1 MKYNDSDTNHIMY
14 KRSMKSHNSTLDL
27 SRLSSRALKREKLR
41 KYDSYFHKKI
51 SKFIT
56 FDFWNLLSLEE
67 KEKIFVF
74 FIQKLPDTFSKKEV
88 DSFIK
93 ENLTEKIGAY
103 RNYKISQVLK

>member
-1 MKYNDSDTNHIMY
+1 
-14 KRSMKSHNSTLDL
+14 MKSGKSSLDL
-27 SRLSSRALKREKLR
+27 SRSSSRSLKRQEIR
-41 KYDSYFHKKI
+41 KYDSYFQKKI
-51 SKFIT
+51 NKFIT

-93 ENLTEKIGAY
+93 ENLTEKIGVY
-103 RNYKISQVLK
+103 RSYKISQILK